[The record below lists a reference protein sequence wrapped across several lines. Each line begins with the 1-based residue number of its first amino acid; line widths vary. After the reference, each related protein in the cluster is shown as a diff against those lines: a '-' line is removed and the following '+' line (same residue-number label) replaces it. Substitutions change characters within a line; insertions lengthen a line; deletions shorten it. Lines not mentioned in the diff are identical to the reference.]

1 MDGQQQDQNAQ
12 DQQITIDDKY
22 INESIT
28 KALELNNKALEDRFN
43 KLKEENENL
52 KAEKRKYEIMK
63 ELEENNL
70 PNSCMNLLSIYDESE
85 ILSQK
90 IQVLNDL
97 VKEITKKVRD
107 EVIESGRYAPPH
119 NTDTKVSI
127 QSAFEKAVR
136 G

>member
-12 DQQITIDDKY
+12 EQQITIDDKY
-22 INESIT
+22 INDSIA
-28 KALELNNKALEDRFN
+28 KALELNNKVLEDRFN

-63 ELEENNL
+63 ELEDNNL

-85 ILSQK
+85 ILNQK
-90 IQVLNDL
+90 IQVLNNL
-97 VKEITKKVRD
+97 VREITKKVRD
-107 EVIESGRYAPPH
+107 EVIEGGRYAPPP
-119 NTDTKVSI
+119 NADTRVSI

>member
-1 MDGQQQDQNAQ
+1 MDGQDQNAQ
-12 DQQITIDDKY
+12 EQQITIDDKY
-22 INESIT
+22 INDSIA
-28 KALELNNKALEDRFN
+28 KALELNNKVLEDRFN

-63 ELEENNL
+63 ELEDNNL

-119 NTDTKVSI
+119 NTKPTIRKGNNVSQYTKL
-127 QSAFEKAVR
+127 
-136 G
+136 